1 MDDTLK
7 NDTVDICTA
16 LEDRKGKDVLALKL
30 GAACSWAD
38 YLIIAT
44 ASSRIHLNGLA
55 EAARTALAERG
66 IEVSGGGKN
75 QGGSW
80 RMIDGGNIVV
90 SLMNSE
96 TRAFHALEELWFG
109 SQVVYKAQGRE
120 SDVFQNQPKPG
131 TVML

>member
-16 LEDRKGKDVLALKL
+16 LEDRKGRDILALEL

-38 YLIIAT
+38 CLIIAT
-44 ASSRIHLNGLA
+44 ASSSIHLNGLA
-55 EAARTALAERG
+55 EAARAALAERG

-75 QGGSW
+75 QSSTW
-80 RMIDGGNIVV
+80 RIIDGGNIVV

-96 TRAFHALEELWFG
+96 ARAFYALEELWFE
-109 SQVVYKAQGRE
+109 SKIVYKGQGGGAEVSR
-120 SDVFQNQPKPG
+120 G
-131 TVML
+131 

>member
-7 NDTVDICTA
+7 NDTVYICTA

-44 ASSRIHLNGLA
+44 ASSSIHLNGLA

-96 TRAFHALEELWFG
+96 TRAFYALEELWFE
-109 SQVVYKAQGRE
+109 SQVVYKRQGRE

-131 TVML
+131 IVML

>member
-44 ASSRIHLNGLA
+44 ASSSIHLNGLA

-96 TRAFHALEELWFG
+96 NRAFYALEELWFE

-120 SDVFQNQPKPG
+120 SEVFQNQPKPG
-131 TVML
+131 IVML